1 MTVDSEFSTLL
12 TIVRALL
19 CVYIGVL
26 IYMMHNVFFKF
37 NFVFHIID
45 SLICFMCFYIQVLRN
60 VIPLIRVGFGF
71 CCLFFLFVFLF
82 VFCCCFFCFLVV
94 FLRGGLSKINP

>member
-1 MTVDSEFSTLL
+1 MTVDCEFSTLL

-19 CVYIGVL
+19 CVYIRIL

-37 NFVFHIID
+37 NFVFHIIN
-45 SLICFMCFYIQVLRN
+45 SLICFMCFYIQVLSN
-60 VIPLIRVGFGF
+60 VIPLIRVGFWF
-71 CCLFFLFVFLF
+71 CCLFFCF
-82 VFCCCFFCFLVV
+82 VFCCFVFFCCFFFLVV